1 MAGASGVAAFGVLVG
16 LAVVVR
22 LLTED
27 ATRHI
32 LQVALAAEADR
43 LMAEAGPM
51 RTALLTAVN
60 QELRPS
66 PASADAAVS
75 CLRSPGVQLTAEHH
89 DQLLATVEES
99 LDQLA
104 RVAASLLDMSRQQAH
119 GVDGYACSGLVR
131 DPRDGISAGSSHI
144 SPSYIET
151 RGRFYEAGSA

>member
-1 MAGASGVAAFGVLVG
+1 MAGASGVAAFGVLVDP
-16 LAVVVR
+16 AVVVR

-66 PASADAAVS
+66 PGSADAAVS
-75 CLRSPGVQLTAEHH
+75 GLRSPPVIRSRVGISRSHRG
-89 DQLLATVEES
+89 TVRR
-99 LDQLA
+99 LA
-104 RVAASLLDMSRQQAH
+104 R
-119 GVDGYACSGLVR
+119 G
-131 DPRDGISAGSSHI
+131 
-144 SPSYIET
+144 
-151 RGRFYEAGSA
+151 